1 MIELDIPVG
10 KEINHI
16 INLEKRITLEL
27 KLLRHKNI
35 IDGSSLKSIKTAG
48 SRTGILYGLVK
59 VFRKV
64 WMA

>member
-16 INLEKRITLEL
+16 INLENRITLEL

-48 SRTGILYGLVK
+48 SRTGILYG
-59 VFRKV
+59 
-64 WMA
+64 